1 MQMAEPK
8 GKRQKTCLPICSFHL
23 PVPGTRVKQNYPPTV
38 EEAVCGLIT
47 LFYEVSYRFQ
57 ALAEI
62 FEQDDVALPRV
73 AGYFRKAAEEEEK
86 NAETLLDYQKERGGY
101 YCAKDI
107 QKPRTESVKN
117 IRQALELTLRQWK
130 TVATF
135 LEELCALSKG
145 CTDPHTTSFIRK
157 RLLVPKIQQ
166 IKVVGD
172 LITNANRLGCT
183 DEGQVS
189 FGEYLIDRL
198 QEELARPPP

>member
-8 GKRQKTCLPICSFHL
+8 GKRQKTCLPICPFHQ
-23 PVPGTRVKQNYPPTV
+23 PVPGTQVKQNYPASV

-62 FEQDDVALPRV
+62 FEQNDVALPRV
-73 AGYFRKAAEEEEK
+73 SGYFRKVAEEEEQ
-86 NAETLLDYQKERGGY
+86 NAETLLEYQKERGGH

-107 QKPRTESVKN
+107 KKPRTESVQN
-117 IRQALELTLRQWK
+117 ICQALDLTIRQWK
-130 TVATF
+130 TVANY
-135 LEELCALSKG
+135 LEELCALGKS
-145 CTDPHTTSFIRK
+145 CTDPHTSSFVRK

-166 IKVVGD
+166 IKVASD
-172 LITNANRLGCT
+172 LITNATRLGCT
-183 DEGQVS
+183 DEGNVS

-198 QEELARPPP
+198 QEELQRPPV

>member
-1 MQMAEPK
+1 MAEPK
-8 GKRQKTCLPICSFHL
+8 WKRQKTCLPICSFHQ
-23 PVPGTRVKQNYPPTV
+23 PAPGSQVKQNYPESV

-47 LFYEVSYRFQ
+47 LFYQVSYRFQ

-62 FEQDDVALPRV
+62 FEQNDVALPRV
-73 AGYFRKAAEEEEK
+73 SGYFQKVADEEEH
-86 NAETLLDYQKERGGY
+86 NAEILLEYQKERGGH

-107 QKPRTESVKN
+107 KKPSTESVQN
-117 IRQALELTLRQWK
+117 MRQALDQTIQQWK

-135 LEELCALSKG
+135 LEELCALSKS

-166 IKVVGD
+166 IKVAGD
-172 LITNANRLGCT
+172 LITNATRLGCT

-198 QEELARPPP
+198 QEELQKPPA